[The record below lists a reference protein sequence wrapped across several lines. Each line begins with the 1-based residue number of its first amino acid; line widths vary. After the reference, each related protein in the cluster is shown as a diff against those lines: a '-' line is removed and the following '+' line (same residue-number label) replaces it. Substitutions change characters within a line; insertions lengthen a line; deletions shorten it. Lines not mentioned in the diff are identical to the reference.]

1 MIGYFEKIKEEKR
14 TVKTRVNKVKKTV
27 KATVKK
33 AKLKV
38 SEILK
43 GLFDS
48 SLDGWKDDKEKFR
61 LELINDIKT
70 FLFTK
75 WEKPWIAGLIFDEA
89 GKVLS
94 GYRNI
99 SGRLYKNSINLL
111 SMERNAGKS
120 PFFITISA
128 LLKQGGKL
136 IDKTRVISV
145 LSYIPMFKDK
155 ESKTPR
161 KPDWMLP
168 KLHKAVNLDFCEG
181 IKKPIIKEIE
191 FKSHELNQYVESFLK
206 ELVKKKRVPKIYN
219 DQADRCFYRHGKFDF
234 SIEDIHMV
242 DFKQFHQIEEYYST
256 LFHEITH
263 STQNPARLGR
273 GKLGV
278 TASLDYANEEL
289 VAEMGAMILCTEL
302 GLKYNRQNGITYLKS
317 WLSGAKGDVDKNL
330 LEAYGYACDSA
341 EYLLEGIDLSKLVPQ
356 TMSTRAEQST
366 PEKQVISQETKSQK
380 KNIERGSKAPEKQE
394 VKSKTQSKPKEQL
407 SLFGHDRKVIQLD
420 KWKPNTHITKLKTDL
435 GLFLGG
441 YERNQ
446 YALVLRGE
454 KGAGKTRFL
463 CQAINLFANQN
474 LNCLFLSLEVSPQSE
489 LFGTYSSYI
498 DESNKKKVAIS
509 SQNTLEELEVYA
521 KKYDVIA
528 IDSWGK
534 LQGIDQSTF
543 GKLLV
548 KYPNVVWLTIFQSTT
563 AGTARGGL
571 MSEYDGSVVVQIEKG
586 GFAVCEKNRYNSCDL
601 VYNVFDKKLV
611 KNEN

>member
-14 TVKTRVNKVKKTV
+14 TVKTRVKKTV
-27 KATVKK
+27 KTTVKK

-43 GLFDS
+43 GLFDF

-75 WEKPWIAGLIFDEA
+75 WEKPWIAGLIFDEE
-89 GKVLS
+89 GKILS
-94 GYRNI
+94 GFRNI

-161 KPDWMLP
+161 RPDWMLP
-168 KLHKAVNLDFCEG
+168 KLHLAVNVDFCEG

-191 FKSHELNQYVESFLK
+191 FKNHELNQYVESFLK
-206 ELVKKKRVPKIYN
+206 ELVKRKRVPKIFN
-219 DQADRCFYRHGKFDF
+219 DQADRCFYRHGKFDY

-273 GKLGV
+273 GKLGIS
-278 TASLDYANEEL
+278 ASLDYANEEL

-302 GLKYNRQNGITYLKS
+302 GLKYNRQNGITYLKG
-317 WLSGAKGDVDKNL
+317 WLSNAKGDVDKNL

-341 EYLLEGIDLSKLVPQ
+341 EYLLEGIDLAKLVPDS
-356 TMSTRAEQST
+356 MSKRAEQTS
-366 PEKQVISQETKSQK
+366 PEKQLISQETKSRK
-380 KNIERGSKAPEKQE
+380 IVPKRKGKAPIKQE
-394 VKSKTQSKPKEQL
+394 VKSKKQSKPKEQL
-407 SLFGHDRKVIQLD
+407 SLFGHDSKVIHLD

-474 LNCLFLSLEVSPQSE
+474 LKCLFLSLEVSPQSE
-489 LFGTYSSYI
+489 LFGTYSAYI
-498 DESNKKKVAIS
+498 NANNKKRVDVS
-509 SQNTLEELEVYA
+509 SQNSLAELESYA

-534 LQGIDQSTF
+534 LKGISQETF
-543 GKLLV
+543 GQLLV
-548 KYPNVVWLTIFQSTT
+548 KYPKVVWLVIFQSTT
-563 AGTARGGL
+563 AGTARGGI
-571 MSEYDGSVVVQIEKG
+571 MSEYDGSIVVQIEKG

-611 KNEN
+611 KNENI